1 MPVRHPVH
9 LSARVGEITVP
20 QLRVQP
26 PGQADELVRG
36 VALQGG
42 RGIHVVARLRTLTGW
57 TWTEVAAALNPAPGQ
72 LLVDLG
78 CGRGGYGLEIA
89 RQAGAR
95 LLGLDFSPVAVTAAA
110 SRAASAGIAGPAAF
124 CVGDITAAGIGT
136 NAADA
141 VVCIE
146 TIMFA
151 GDAPGRAL
159 RMPPD
164 PRRRRTARPDVLGG
178 DEPRGRAA
186 AAVGT
191 APLT

>member
-1 MPVRHPVH
+1 M
-9 LSARVGEITVP
+9 
-20 QLRVQP
+20 
-26 PGQADELVRG
+26 
-36 VALQGG
+36 
-42 RGIHVVARLRTLTGW
+42 
-57 TWTEVAAALNPAPGQ
+57 
-72 LLVDLG
+72 
-78 CGRGGYGLEIA
+78 EIA

-95 LLGLDFSPVAVTAAA
+95 QLGLDFSPVAVTAAA

-124 CVGDITAAGIGT
+124 CVGAITAAGIGT
-136 NAADA
+136 NA

-151 GDAPGRAL
+151 GTPPGRAL

>member
-1 MPVRHPVH
+1 M
-9 LSARVGEITVP
+9 
-20 QLRVQP
+20 
-26 PGQADELVRG
+26 
-36 VALQGG
+36 
-42 RGIHVVARLRTLTGW
+42 
-57 TWTEVAAALNPAPGQ
+57 AAALNLAPGQ
-72 LLVDLG
+72 PLVDLG
-78 CGRGGYGLEIA
+78 CGYGLEIA

-151 GDAPGRAL
+151 GTPLDAL
-159 RMPPD
+159 CEC
-164 PRRRRTARPDVLGG
+164 RRIL
-178 DEPRGRAA
+178 AA
-186 AAVGT
+186 GLASGLPACRS
-191 APLT
+191 